1 MSRKY
6 NSISRSHAHAP
17 NANLPRFPVL
27 YPILDAGLALAGCAH
42 PCEARWARLRL
53 LVRELA
59 AAGVEILQYRNKL
72 DDDVLVAQ
80 DALAMRDAAPGMRL
94 ILNDRPALVAPAGWD
109 GVHVGQTDL
118 SPSYARTLVGRRA
131 VVGLSTHTD
140 EQVLAA
146 DSEPVDYIAIGPIYS
161 TLTKSDTS
169 PVIGVAGV
177 MRARALTQK
186 PLVAIGGI
194 TAENAPAIYDA
205 GADSVAVISA
215 IFAPGRSP
223 VKSVRDFLAI
233 FK

>member
-1 MSRKY
+1 MSPKN
-6 NSISRSHAHAP
+6 NSASRS
-17 NANLPRFPVL
+17 ANLARFPVPFPVL
-27 YPILDAGLALAGCAH
+27 YPILDCQLALAGCDPA
-42 PCEARWARLRL
+42 CEARWARLRS

-59 AAGVEILQYRNKL
+59 HAGVEILQYRNKL

-80 DALAMRDAAPGMRL
+80 DALAMREAAPQLRL

-109 GVHVGQTDL
+109 GVHIGQGDA
-118 SPSYARTLVGRRA
+118 SPAHARSLLGRRA

-140 EQVLAA
+140 DQVLAA
-146 DSEPVDYIAIGPIYS
+146 DREPVDYIAIGPVFS

-169 PVIGVAGV
+169 PVIGIEGV

-194 TAENAPAIYDA
+194 TAHNAPAVYDA

-215 IFAPGRSP
+215 IFAPGASP
-223 VKSVRDFLAI
+223 AKSVKDFLGI

>member
-1 MSRKY
+1 MPAKHS
-6 NSISRSHAHAP
+6 SAPRSSSSAR
-17 NANLPRFPVL
+17 NANLARFPVL
-27 YPILDAGLALAGCAH
+27 YPILDAGLALAGCD
-42 PCEARWARLRL
+42 PGCEARWARLRA
-53 LVRELA
+53 LVHELA
-59 AAGVEILQYRNKL
+59 KAGIQILQYRNKR

-80 DALAMRDAAPGMRL
+80 DALAMREAAPGLRL
-94 ILNDRPALVAPAGWD
+94 ILNDRPSLVVPAGWD

-118 SPSYARTLVGRRA
+118 SPSQARALLGRHA
-131 VVGLSTHTD
+131 IVGLSTHTD

-146 DSEPVDYIAIGPIYS
+146 DREPVDYIAIGPVFS

-169 PVIGVAGV
+169 PVIGIEGV

-194 TAENAPAIYDA
+194 TAAIAPAVYDA

-215 IFAPGRSP
+215 IFAPAASP
-223 VKSVRDFLAI
+223 AKSVQDFLAI